1 MSELLPIAEIDIIQ
15 RYRESHHRVAQ
26 MIAAGCTDSFITQT
40 TGRSQR
46 SLMILRADPTFCEL
60 IAQYGKRVEA
70 AWAQATD
77 EFADLAIRNMLRSE
91 RMVADRLD
99 TAEEEG
105 EKIPLLTLD
114 RIAQGRA
121 DRFGYGK
128 HQTVKHEHDFA
139 AMLDRAIDRSGKRT
153 EVKVIDAQAHPV
165 PPQGALPPPRLEA
178 PAELASD
185 PVRPEPQ
192 PKPHGAKGAA
202 NGVPDGLD
210 QANQK
215 RVMGSSTSFA
225 SVLSRDVKRRRVA

>member
-1 MSELLPIAEIDIIQ
+1 MSELLPIAEIDIVQ

-26 MIAAGCTDSFITQT
+26 MLAAGCEEQFIVRT
-40 TGRSQR
+40 TGRSGR
-46 SLMILRADPTFCEL
+46 SLAILKADPTFMEL
-60 IAQYGKRVEA
+60 VAQYSRKVEA

-99 TAEEEG
+99 QAEEEG

-139 AMLDRAIDRSGKRT
+139 AMLDRAIDRSGARERMKTIDGRT
-153 EVKVIDAQAHPV
+153 EPAVIDAHAQP
-165 PPQGALPPPRLEA
+165 ALPPSLAAPVHLEPPAKLASDPARLEA
-178 PAELASD
+178 PPAS
-185 PVRPEPQ
+185 R
-192 PKPHGAKGAA
+192 
-202 NGVPDGLD
+202 
-210 QANQK
+210 
-215 RVMGSSTSFA
+215 SFA
-225 SVLSRDVKRRRVA
+225 TVLGNGLRRRRVA